1 MLDGV
6 FVSLAVDSH
15 IPVHSQSREPLFTK
29 NYKSSIFPC
38 LYEKL
43 MAKIYGDYYSITS
56 EFIDIVELQTFFCRE
71 EVSLTRGIHLQQLQQ
86 TIVSK
91 LD

>member
-29 NYKSSIFPC
+29 NYK
-38 LYEKL
+38 KL